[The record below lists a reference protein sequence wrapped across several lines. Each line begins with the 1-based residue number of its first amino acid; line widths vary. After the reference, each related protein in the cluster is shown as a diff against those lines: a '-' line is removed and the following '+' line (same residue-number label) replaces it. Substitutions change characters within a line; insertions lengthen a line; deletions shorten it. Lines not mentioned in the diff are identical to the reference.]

1 MNRPGFSESIA
12 GIMCDCGHTG
22 QFHRRSDDLFYICVE
37 TCDCIDFRP
46 SFPPPKPTP
55 RPKPATPTFSPPDH
69 IARDVRKFALSQ
81 AVKYASIGGYTGNA
95 PILDFAAKFEDYVM
109 NGKKADR

>member
-1 MNRPGFSESIA
+1 MSRPGFSDSIA

-22 QFHRRSDDLFYICVE
+22 QFHRRSDDLFYICVK

-46 SFPPPKPTP
+46 AFPPPKPTP
-55 RPKPATPTFSPPDH
+55 RPKPEAPTFSPPDH

-81 AVKYASIGGYTGNA
+81 AVKFAGIESGIGN
-95 PILDFAAKFEDYVM
+95 FAIVEVAAEFEAYVM
-109 NGKKADR
+109 NGLKK